1 MGYAK
6 RAHPDVPLPV
16 SRRPCDRLWYLMTRE
31 GVTSVHLARRL
42 GVMPESVR
50 RYVSGEQDMRAWQI
64 IEVCN
69 YFGVSADFLLGLSDK
84 EGIHEQDHHHRQ
96 SGS

>member
-1 MGYAK
+1 MGYPK
-6 RAHPDVPLPV
+6 RARPEVCVPP

-31 GVTSVHLARRL
+31 GVTSVQLARRL

-84 EGIHEQDHHHRQ
+84 EGIHERTTI
-96 SGS
+96 

>member
-1 MGYAK
+1 MGYPK
-6 RAHPDVPLPV
+6 RAHPEVCVPP

-31 GVTSVHLARRL
+31 GVTSAQLARRL

-69 YFGVSADFLLGLSDK
+69 YFGVSADFLLGLSDV
-84 EGIHEQDHHHRQ
+84 EGRKNYEQK
-96 SGS
+96 GTTG